1 MENKKANTNVKT
13 TMDFFKQKRAK
24 ANNKKLFSHIEINS
38 GFNNTSKPSFTSSD
52 FNSTNQSIFKS
63 DIFQIDSYLNKIKQI
78 LMYFSQERE
87 NLLLYNKDFNKKI
100 NSIKKNLEIDTKD
113 SMASIRV
120 KSLNINNLF
129 KEYNINEDKD
139 LLISEIAFE
148 NYTLKLLL
156 EKLDDLFFLINIQNF
171 DSKTKFSKN
180 YKTNLSQIVNIKYL
194 LDNLINN
201 ENNINNIN
209 DINMSNNSLQSL
221 VSSTFP
227 LNQSEKEVLNK
238 GLFPLSKKNSQNS
251 EIIINEVEES
261 KEEGKTIYE
270 SKQERSKY
278 YSSLRSIDNTSKV
291 SSEKEISIEIVKDVR
306 KKINE
311 MRKFSDFLNFDYEE
325 EEFFK
330 EIFEKIRELFY
341 IYNMHIF
348 DPLLELINKK
358 LQIKSNLV
366 DKVKIVLK
374 NEVNDVLENVILIRK
389 ILEDS
394 YEELQNKIKTLNKDK
409 EVLEKRYKELEEN
422 FNKQKKTL
430 DEIGNRDYTIYYK
443 QMKESNDFFLKEF
456 EKIERQRNEKIHEQ
470 YEILLEKNKKLENEI
485 KDNKIE
491 IFDLKMKLD
500 NIKALQDKKGDE
512 YINNLKQ
519 QFEDYKER
527 FDEVKSD
534 LIDDYEKKIN
544 ELRVKSN
551 NLENENRRLKS
562 IQDAIIKKLDTMES
576 LFSK

>member
-544 ELRVKSN
+544 ELRIKSN
-551 NLENENRRLKS
+551 NFENENRRLKS
-562 IQDAIIKKLDTMES
+562 IQDALIKKLDTMES

>member
-148 NYTLKLLL
+148 NFTLKLLL

-470 YEILLEKNKKLENEI
+470 YELLLEKNKKLENEI

-544 ELRVKSN
+544 ELRIKSN
-551 NLENENRRLKS
+551 NFENENRRLKS
-562 IQDAIIKKLDTMES
+562 IQDALIKKLDTMES

>member
-1 MENKKANTNVKT
+1 MENKKSNTNVKT

-38 GFNNTSKPSFTSSD
+38 GFNNTNKHSFITSSD

-129 KEYNINEDKD
+129 QEYNINDDKD
-139 LLISEIAFE
+139 LLISEIALE

-194 LDNLINN
+194 LDVLINSD
-201 ENNINNIN
+201 NNINNN
-209 DINMSNNSLQSL
+209 DINLSNNSLQSL
-221 VSSTFP
+221 ISSSFP
-227 LNQSEKEVLNK
+227 INQNENENLNK
-238 GLFPLSKKNSQNS
+238 GLLPLSKKNSQNS
-251 EIIINEVEES
+251 EIIINEEEES

-270 SKQERSKY
+270 SKQAKTKY
-278 YSSLRSIDNTSKV
+278 YSSLRSVDDSSKM

-358 LQIKSNLV
+358 LQIKSNLA

-374 NEVNDVLENVILIRK
+374 NEVNDVLENAILIRK

-394 YEELQNKIKTLNKDK
+394 YEELQNKIKSLTKEK
-409 EVLEKRYKELEEN
+409 EVLEKKYKELEDN

-470 YEILLEKNKKLENEI
+470 YEIVLEKNKKLENEI

-491 IFDLKMKLD
+491 IFDLKMKFD

>member
-1 MENKKANTNVKT
+1 MENKKSNTNVKT

-38 GFNNTSKPSFTSSD
+38 DNNKSSFTTTAD
-52 FNSTNQSIFKS
+52 FNSTNQSIYKS
-63 DIFQIDSYLNKIKQI
+63 DIFQIDTYLDKVKQI
-78 LMYFSQERE
+78 LVYFSETRE

-100 NSIKKNLEIDTKD
+100 NSVKKALEIDTKD
-113 SMASIRV
+113 SMASNRV

-129 KEYNINEDKD
+129 KEYNVSDDKD
-139 LLISEIAFE
+139 LLISEIALE

-156 EKLDDLFFLINIQNF
+156 EKLDNLFFLINIQNF

-194 LDNLINN
+194 LDNLLNDENLEINS
-201 ENNINNIN
+201 
-209 DINMSNNSLQSL
+209 SNNSLQELAMNINSN
-221 VSSTFP
+221 T
-227 LNQSEKEVLNK
+227 ELNK
-238 GLFPLSKKNSQNS
+238 GLLPISKMASNNS
-251 EIIINEVEES
+251 EIVINEVEES
-261 KEEGKTIYE
+261 KEKEDKTIYE
-270 SKQERSKY
+270 SKQAKSKY
-278 YSSLRSIDNTSKV
+278 YSTLKSVDSGSKNFNA
-291 SSEKEISIEIVKDVR
+291 KEIPIEIVKDVS

-330 EIFEKIRELFY
+330 DIFDKIRELFY

-348 DPLLELINKK
+348 DPIVELINNKI
-358 LQIKSNLV
+358 QIKSDLV
-366 DKVKIVLK
+366 DKVQIVLK

-389 ILEDS
+389 VLEDN
-394 YEELQNKIKTLNKDK
+394 YNELQTKIDKLTKEK
-409 EVLEKRYKELEEN
+409 EVVQIKYKELETN

-430 DEIGNRDYTIYYK
+430 DEIGNRDYSIYYK

-456 EKIERQRNEKIHEQ
+456 EKIERNRNEKLREQ
-470 YEILLEKNKKLENEI
+470 YEIQIEKNKKLELEI

-491 IFDLKMKLD
+491 IFSLKSKIENM
-500 NIKALQDKKGDE
+500 KALQDKKGDE
-512 YINNLKQ
+512 YINTLKQ
-519 QFEDYKER
+519 QFEEHKER
-527 FDEVKSD
+527 FDEIKEN
-534 LIDDYEKKIN
+534 LIEDYEKTIT
-544 ELRVKSN
+544 ELRQKTN

-562 IQDAIIKKLDTMES
+562 IQGALIKKLDTMES